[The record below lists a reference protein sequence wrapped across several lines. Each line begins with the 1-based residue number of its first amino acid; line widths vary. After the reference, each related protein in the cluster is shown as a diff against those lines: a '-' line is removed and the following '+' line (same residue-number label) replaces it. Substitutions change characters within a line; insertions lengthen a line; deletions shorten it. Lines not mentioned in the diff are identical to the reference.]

1 LIWQGFEYQSNSLQ
15 IKYSS
20 NQIFAKSNNHKKMF
34 ITLLG
39 FALILLAG
47 SLGPVNPAFTMITK
61 SGRTLGILMVLIGL
75 ATSCFVQIDPGVVGV
90 QKLFGKIQEGVVSEG
105 LNFVNPLVNV
115 VKFDVRTQNYTM
127 SGVHSEGEKEGD
139 DAIKVLS
146 SDGLE
151 VGIDLT
157 VLYRVQADK
166 AAELLRTVGV
176 DYKDKIV
183 RPLTRTKIRDFSV
196 YYDAISLYSTKRE
209 EFQQKIFQ
217 SIDKEFK
224 ERGLVLEQL
233 LVRNINLPL
242 SVKQTIESKINAEQE
257 SQKMKFVLDKE
268 RQEADRKRVE
278 AQGIADYQK
287 ILTSSLTD
295 KLLQY
300 EQIKAQKELSLSP
313 NAKVVVMGGGKSS
326 PIILGQ

>member
-1 LIWQGFEYQSNSLQ
+1 
-15 IKYSS
+15 
-20 NQIFAKSNNHKKMF
+20 MF
-34 ITLLG
+34 IIVLGIALTLLS
-39 FALILLAG
+39 G
-47 SLGPVNPAFTMITK
+47 SLGQINPAFGMITK
-61 SGRTLGILMVLIGL
+61 SGRVLGIGL
-75 ATSCFVQIDPGVVGV
+75 VILGIATSCFVQIDPGVVGI
-90 QKLFGKIQEGVVSEG
+90 QKLFGKIQDGTLSEG
-105 LNFVNPLVNV
+105 LNFVNPMVKV

-127 SGVHSEGEKEGD
+127 SGVHTEGEKEGD

-166 AAELLRTVGV
+166 AFDLLRTVGV

-183 RPLTRTKIRDFSV
+183 RPITRTKIRDFAV

-224 ERGLVLEQL
+224 DRGLVLEQL
-233 LVRNINLPL
+233 LVRNINLPQ
-242 SVKQTIESKINAEQE
+242 SVKQAIESKINAEQE

-300 EQIKAQKELSLSP
+300 EQIKAQKELALSP
-313 NAKVVVMGGGKSS
+313 NTKVVVMGNGKSS

>member
-1 LIWQGFEYQSNSLQ
+1 
-15 IKYSS
+15 
-20 NQIFAKSNNHKKMF
+20 MF
-34 ITLLG
+34 IIVLGIALTLLS
-39 FALILLAG
+39 G
-47 SLGPVNPAFTMITK
+47 SLAQINPAFGMITK
-61 SGRTLGILMVLIGL
+61 SGRVLGIGLVILGL

-90 QKLFGKIQEGVVSEG
+90 QKLFGKIQDGTLSEG
-105 LNFVNPLVNV
+105 LNIVNPMVKV

-127 SGVHSEGEKEGD
+127 SGVHTEGEKEGD

-166 AAELLRTVGV
+166 AFDLLRTVGI
-176 DYKDKIV
+176 DYKEKIV
-183 RPLTRTKIRDFSV
+183 RPITRTKIRDFAV

-209 EFQQKIFQ
+209 EFQLKIFQ
-217 SIDKEFK
+217 SIEKEFK
-224 ERGLVLEQL
+224 DRGLVLEQL
-233 LVRNINLPL
+233 LVRNINLPQ
-242 SVKQTIESKINAEQE
+242 SVKQAIESKINAEQE

-300 EQIKAQKELSLSP
+300 EQIKAQKELALSP
-313 NAKVVVMGGGKSS
+313 NTKVVVMGNGKSS